1 MFDIINFLREY
12 GYVAMLIIALIEN
25 GIFFFLPGDSMLI
38 AAGILSAGDLFNVY
52 IVIAMFSIGSFLGN
66 LIGYEIGKK
75 LEVYRERHKWLR
87 AILRDQY
94 IDEAHRMFARY
105 GDRIV
110 LVQRYIP
117 MVRTFGPMVA
127 GAVSMRYQTFV
138 LYSFV
143 GSLLWSVSLVLP
155 AYWLGNHVSGIESRI
170 EIMVLVIIA
179 ITTLPIAYQ
188 LLKRYIKRTKRA

>member
-1 MFDIINFLREY
+1 MF
-12 GYVAMLIIALIEN
+12 IIALVEN

-38 AAGILSAGDLFNVY
+38 AAGVLSAGDIFNVY
-52 IVIAMFSIGSFLGN
+52 IVLIIFSLGSFLGN

-75 LEVYRERHKWLR
+75 LEIYREKHRWLR
-87 AILRDQY
+87 KILKDAY
-94 IDEAHRMFARY
+94 IEEAHSMFAKY

-127 GAVSMRYQTFV
+127 GAVAMRYQVFV

-155 AYWLGNHVSGIESRI
+155 AYWLGNHVPGIENRI
-170 EIMVLVIIA
+170 EIMVLAILA
-179 ITTLPIAYQ
+179 ITTIPVMWQ
-188 LLKRYIKRTKRA
+188 LYSRRKKAQANLISLQK

>member
-1 MFDIINFLREY
+1 MFDIINILKEY
-12 GYVAMLIIALIEN
+12 GYIAMFIIALIEN

-38 AAGILSAGDLFNVY
+38 AAGILSAGDVFNVY
-52 IVIAMFSIGSFLGN
+52 IVLAVFSMGSFLGN
-66 LIGYEIGKK
+66 LIGYEIGKR
-75 LEVYRERHKWLR
+75 LEMYREKHKWLR
-87 AILRDQY
+87 RILQDQY
-94 IDEAHRMFARY
+94 IEEAHKMFAKY

-127 GAVSMRYQTFV
+127 GAVGMRYQVFV

-155 AYWLGNHVSGIESRI
+155 AYWLGNHVPGIENRI
-170 EIMVLVIIA
+170 EIMVLTVLG
-179 ITTLPIAYQ
+179 ITTIPVAWQ
-188 LLKRYIKRTKRA
+188 LYSKRGRLQRN